1 MKLTDVI
8 RPGLM
13 ISNVDP
19 ESRKV
24 EGQTLKVLGQ
34 AIELGFFEAYQTVE
48 VPYSAERRR
57 IAKRLKANNL
67 SLTYCL
73 ARVLNENKFFLSTL
87 DENARAKSV
96 EGVIPHLDD
105 AAEQGADA
113 VAIISGPA
121 EPDDAQRTAQL
132 KQFEKSMLE
141 LCPAADKRQLKVVV
155 EPLDTKAHKKKA
167 VGLSTEATDMCRRV
181 RKQTQNMYL
190 CLDTSHMILNGE
202 DVIAE
207 VAAAM
212 DCMDEFHICNPVLKK
227 GDPKF
232 GDTHIKF
239 GEPGQIDLEQI
250 GKIFAKCIEIE
261 YFTTSRRPKMFLE
274 VKNENDEVINVIKYC
289 KQTML
294 DAWEIARSK
303 FKAGVK

>member
-13 ISNVDP
+13 ISNADP

-24 EGQTLKVLGQ
+24 EGQTLKVLDQ

-48 VPYSAERRR
+48 VPYSAERQG
-57 IAKRLKANNL
+57 IAERLRANRL

-73 ARVLNENKFFLSTL
+73 ARVLNENKFFLSAL
-87 DENARAKSV
+87 DEDSRSRSV
-96 EGVIPHLDD
+96 EGIIPHLDD
-105 AAEQGADA
+105 ATEQGADA

-121 EPDDAQRTAQL
+121 EPDEAQRTAQL

-141 LCPAADKRQLKVVV
+141 LCEAANKRQLKVVV

-167 VGLSTEATDMCRRV
+167 VGLSCEAAEMCRRV
-181 RKQTQNMYL
+181 RKGTQNMYL

-227 GDPKF
+227 DDPKF

-250 GKIFAKCIEIE
+250 GKIFAKCVEIE
-261 YFTTSRRPKMFLE
+261 YFTTARRPKMFLE
-274 VKNENDEVINVIKYC
+274 VKNQSDEVINLIKYC
-289 KQTML
+289 RQTML
-294 DAWEIARSK
+294 NAWEIACSK
-303 FKAGVK
+303 YKAGVK

>member
-13 ISNVDP
+13 ISNADP

-24 EGQTLKVLGQ
+24 EGQTLAVLEQ
-34 AIELGFFEAYQTVE
+34 AVELDFFEAYQTVE
-48 VPYSAERRR
+48 VPYAAERQG
-57 IAKRLKANNL
+57 IAECLKANNL

-73 ARVLNENKFFLSTL
+73 ARVLNENKFYLSSL
-87 DENARAKSV
+87 DDESRSKSV

-121 EPDDAQRTAQL
+121 EPDEQPRATQL
-132 KQFEKSMLE
+132 KQFEKSMLQ
-141 LCPAADKRQLKVVV
+141 LCEAANKRQLKVVV
-155 EPLDTKAHKKKA
+155 EPLDTRAHKKKA
-167 VGLSTEATDMCRRV
+167 VGLSGEAAQMCRRV
-181 RKQTQNMYL
+181 KQQTGNMYL

-207 VAAAM
+207 VDAAM
-212 DCMDEFHICNPVLKK
+212 DCIDEFHICNPVLKK
-227 GDPKF
+227 DDPKF

-239 GEPGQIDLEQI
+239 GEPGQIDLEEI
-250 GKIFAKCIEIE
+250 GRIFARCVEIGF
-261 YFTTSRRPKMFLE
+261 FTTSRRPKMFLE
-274 VKNENDEVINVIKYC
+274 VKNQNEEVIDVIKYC

-294 DAWEIARSK
+294 DAWEIACSK